1 MKLQEL
7 FAKICEARYQVAGPM
22 RGDELPLL
30 GSQGDQT
37 EIVVDLRDKRI
48 DMDNFRGIV
57 IKPKY
62 TEAEQTRFIQKQMP
76 PGTVFMVAQPG
87 GGKTQYQVVRTQ
99 GNLIIATNLNDPDSA
114 EVRIQGMN
122 YYIDVDNSTGMI
134 HFEDERSRAEK
145 YRVISDLARKKA
157 VVTVESYELEEGE
170 KDACYRKV
178 KSRYKIWPSA
188 YASGALVKCRKVG
201 AKNWGNKS
209 KKK

>member
-1 MKLQEL
+1 MKLAEL
-7 FAKICEARYQVAGPM
+7 FTEAQYQIAGPVS
-22 RGDELPLL
+22 GDELPLL

-48 DMDNFRGIV
+48 DMDNARGIV

-76 PGTVFMVAQPG
+76 PGTIFMVAQPG
-87 GGKTQYQVVRTQ
+87 GGKAQYQVVRTQ
-99 GNLIIATNLNDPDSA
+99 GNMIIATDPNSPDGA
-114 EVRIQGMN
+114 EVRIQGTK
-122 YYIDVDNSTGMI
+122 YYIDVDNSDGMI

-157 VVTVESYELEEGE
+157 TVTVESYELEEGK

>member
-1 MKLQEL
+1 MAINFLQSTKLPDDVKLQFGDSTDFEIYHD
-7 FAKICEARYQVAGPM
+7 ATTNQNKITS
-22 RGDELPLL
+22 LL
-30 GSQGDQT
+30 GRQLLINSAS
-37 EIVVDLRDKRI
+37 VVINNAAD
-48 DMDNFRGIV
+48 
-57 IKPKY
+57 
-62 TEAEQTRFIQKQMP
+62 
-76 PGTVFMVAQPG
+76 
-87 GGKTQYQVVRTQ
+87 TQ
-99 GNLIIATNLNDPDSA
+99 NMIIATDLNSPDGA

-122 YYIDVDNSTGMI
+122 YYIDVDNSSGMI

-145 YRVISDLARKKA
+145 YRVISELARKKA
-157 VVTVESYELEEGE
+157 TVTVESYELEEGE

>member
-1 MKLQEL
+1 MKLAEL
-7 FAKICEARYQVAGPM
+7 FEAQYQIAGPV
-22 RGDELPLL
+22 RGDEVPLI
-30 GSQGDQT
+30 GNQGDST

-48 DMDNFRGIV
+48 DMDNVGGVV
-57 IKPKY
+57 IRPKY

-76 PGTVFMVAQPG
+76 PGTPFMVAQPG
-87 GGKTQYQVVRTQ
+87 GGKAQYQVVRTQ
-99 GNLIIATNLNDPDSA
+99 GNMIIATDPNSPDGA

-122 YYIDVDNSTGMI
+122 YYIDVDNSSGMI

-145 YRVISDLARKKA
+145 YRVIGELARKKA
-157 VVTVESYELEEGE
+157 TVTVESYELEEGE

>member
-1 MKLQEL
+1 MKLAEL
-7 FAKICEARYQVAGPM
+7 FTEAVYQVAGPVS
-22 RGDELPLL
+22 GDEVPLI

-48 DMDNFRGIV
+48 DMDNAQGIV
-57 IKPKY
+57 IRPKY

-76 PGTVFMVAQPG
+76 PGTNFMVAQPG
-87 GGKTQYQVVRTQ
+87 GGKIQYQVVRTQ
-99 GNLIIATNLNDPDSA
+99 GNLIIATDPNSPDGA

-122 YYIDVDNSTGMI
+122 YYIDVDNADGMI

-157 VVTVESYELEEGE
+157 IVTVESYELIEGK

>member
-1 MKLQEL
+1 M
-7 FAKICEARYQVAGPM
+7 
-22 RGDELPLL
+22 
-30 GSQGDQT
+30 
-37 EIVVDLRDKRI
+37 
-48 DMDNFRGIV
+48 
-57 IKPKY
+57 
-62 TEAEQTRFIQKQMP
+62 
-76 PGTVFMVAQPG
+76 
-87 GGKTQYQVVRTQ
+87 
-99 GNLIIATNLNDPDSA
+99 IIATDPNSPDGA

-122 YYIDVDNSTGMI
+122 YYIDVDNSSGMI

-145 YRVISDLARKKA
+145 YRVIGELARKKA
-157 VVTVESYELEEGE
+157 TVTVESYELEEGE